1 MQQYKGSLLFFVTSL
16 SHHFVTKVYVYIYI
30 YIYLFCFLPG
40 YIFFIGVELELFPF
54 GGWEVQPAESHQPF
68 RLHASFEL
76 CFWTQVKDD
85 NCEFH
90 NFF

>member
-1 MQQYKGSLLFFVTSL
+1 MQQYKGSLLFFCYL
-16 SHHFVTKVYVYIYI
+16 SVSSFCHKSICIYI
-30 YIYLFCFLPG
+30 FIYFVFCQVTF
-40 YIFFIGVELELFPF
+40 FFIGVELELFPF